1 MAAGVRLC
9 SSWGITLLV
18 CLIVAHFDD
27 GEGLPLLGGQGNHDL
42 GGLELLAEDQGAV
55 SIEQQLAEAERLG
68 SGEVAYKGR
77 EKPATVQTMAL
88 KAPSKQPRPRRIKSM
103 VGRAAQLDLMTNL
116 VKRTSAKE
124 KQGGD
129 MFSAA
134 LDRWDHDKVAVD
146 KSTAE
151 NKQLLGLDLQ
161 NQVESSLE
169 ERTIASVGKPEAS
182 PLANPLAESE
192 KKATT
197 GFHLHDDYS
206 NVAAAHKGAPA
217 PDQLA
222 SVKMHHEQQK
232 TKQDWMTNAL
242 AAWGREEDASLE
254 PSKSS
259 GLLGGEEGKKSE
271 LSVGHNDLGES
282 NDIGS
287 VKALPA
293 KKPKTFVMNAK
304 SWNNDL
310 GEADGVDAAA
320 AAAEGSLNKQ
330 IEAEAQEAASE
341 VVSSTMASVEKDFL
355 FAEKAITSKLDK
367 GSKKLTLEDLDKAGG
382 KQKRDKMAADAKK
395 QHKEMNQK
403 AQENYELA
411 MANVKKVTQQK
422 LANELVG
429 LKLKLRHAEDKILGK
444 SKIAQRKAR
453 EESNAAVRGRTL
465 QLVQKMKAT
474 LPSKLSTIKQ
484 KAEADAQKVATMA
497 IQQITQGAKK
507 VRMRLTNDLGEAAS
521 RVKAAQQKLANSDQN
536 PSMALKAAVDVRTEK
551 AKYAKL
557 HDLAESALGEQKA
570 KSAKKIQEAEENA
583 KESVK
588 LAVRDAEKTE
598 LKEAQGALAD
608 EQKKVEA
615 EEKKK
620 LDSKLSEI
628 KKMAKAKIK
637 AERVKFKELVDAAV
651 KMAPQK
657 EKDMQMKAKIALHKA
672 KIAADAYQT
681 QMMNAIAPKSSNG
694 KAMTPAMAAEC
705 IKNPAGCTDM
715 SLQGGN
721 VAAAA
726 KYAES
731 RARKAA
737 RAQKEAKEGVQKAME
752 KLRVAGTVARK
763 YAQEARAMDDK
774 QTRIKLAELQ
784 LNEAKASAA
793 FHSAAKAH
801 LQTQLV
807 HAKMTSEESS
817 ADSKMKQFQDAL
829 KELKVTHSEAL
840 TNEAE
845 VSKSSKAEAFAKAR
859 AAAKALLKMKAPA

>member
-1 MAAGVRLC
+1 M
-9 SSWGITLLV
+9 
-18 CLIVAHFDD
+18 
-27 GEGLPLLGGQGNHDL
+27 
-42 GGLELLAEDQGAV
+42 
-55 SIEQQLAEAERLG
+55 G
-68 SGEVAYKGR
+68 SGEVAYR
-77 EKPATVQTMAL
+77 SANKPALVQPMAL
-88 KAPSKQPRPRRIKSM
+88 KAPSRQPRPRRSKSL
-103 VGRAAQLDLMTNL
+103 VGRAAQLDLMTDL
-116 VKRTSAKE
+116 VKGNPAKE
-124 KQGGD
+124 GDEGGD

-134 LDRWDHDKVAVD
+134 LKRWDHNKVAVD
-146 KSTAE
+146 KATAE
-151 NKQLLGLDLQ
+151 NKQLLGADLH

-169 ERTIASVGKPEAS
+169 KRTIASVGKPEVAQ
-182 PLANPLAESE
+182 LADPLAEFDKKVTNGLHLNDE
-192 KKATT
+192 PAKTAPVRKAT
-197 GFHLHDDYS
+197 
-206 NVAAAHKGAPA
+206 A
-217 PDQLA
+217 DQL
-222 SVKMHHEQQK
+222 STLSFPVKQEHKKNE
-232 TKQDWMTNAL
+232 WMTNAL

-254 PSKSS
+254 PSGSAAV
-259 GLLGGEEGKKSE
+259 LLRRDEGKKSK
-271 LSVGHNDLGES
+271 LSEGHNDLGES
-282 NDIGS
+282 NDVGS
-287 VKALPA
+287 VQAVPA
-293 KKPKTFVMNAK
+293 TKPKTFVMDAK
-304 SWNNDL
+304 SWKNDL
-310 GEADGVDAAA
+310 GDADGVDAAA
-320 AAAEGSLNKQ
+320 AAAQGSLNKQ
-330 IEAEAQEAASE
+330 IESEAQEAASE

-355 FAEKAITSKLDK
+355 FAEKAITSKLNK

-395 QHKEMNQK
+395 QHKEMVQK
-403 AQENYELA
+403 AHENYELA

-429 LKLKLRHAEDKILGK
+429 LKLKLRNAEDKVLGE
-444 SKIAQRKAR
+444 SKIAQRRAR
-453 EESNAAVRGRTL
+453 EEADAAIRGQTL

-484 KAEADAQKVATMA
+484 KAEGDAQRVATMA
-497 IQQITQGAKK
+497 INQITTGAKK
-507 VRMRLTNDLGEAAS
+507 VRMRLTNDLGEAAG
-521 RVKAAQQKLANSDQN
+521 RVKAAQEKLANSDAN

-557 HDLAESALGEQKA
+557 HDLAESALGEQKT

-588 LAVRDAEKTE
+588 LAVRDAEKKE
-598 LKEAQGALAD
+598 LKESQGALAV

-620 LDSKLSEI
+620 LDAKLVEI
-628 KKMAKAKIK
+628 KKMAQAKVK
-637 AERVKFKELVDAAV
+637 AERVKFKALVDAAV

-681 QMMNAIAPKSSNG
+681 QMMNAVAPKSANG

-731 RARKAA
+731 KARKAA

-752 KLRVAGTVARK
+752 KLQVAGTVARK

-807 HAKMTSEESS
+807 HAKMTSEEGS
-817 ADSKMKQFQDAL
+817 AESKLKQFQDAL
-829 KELKVTHSEAL
+829 SELKVTHSEAL

-845 VSKSSKAEAFAKAR
+845 ASKASKVEAFAKAQ
-859 AAAKALLKMKAPA
+859 AAAKALLKMKAPAE